1 MGFFDTILWP
11 FKWLVS
17 ALLWVFHEG
26 LTKLGMDPAN
36 GWTWTL
42 AIIGLV
48 LVIRA
53 ILIPVFFYQIKA
65 QRGMQAMQ
73 PDILKLQAK
82 YKGKTDQISRQ
93 RMAEEQMALY
103 KEHGTNPFAACL
115 PLLIQMPFF
124 FALFDVLNNVSKSR
138 DAGQGIHMLSAE
150 QVRQFDDSKIFDAF
164 LSSALLH
171 PQEGDNHFSVIVL
184 SVIMILAMIATQ
196 FFTQKQIM
204 SKNMTEEALN
214 SPFMKQQTML
224 LYVLP
229 VVFGVGGI
237 NFPIALL
244 IYWTVTNLWTL
255 GQQWYVIRRM
265 PTPGSQA
272 ARELAERRRRK
283 GLPEKVLLGTP
294 KNTSGS
300 TAADAQDDDVLEP
313 QKPVRNQPV
322 RKNRKKK

>member
-1 MGFFDTILWP
+1 MGNFFDTILAP

-17 ALLWVFHEG
+17 AILWVFHEG
-26 LTKLGMDPAN
+26 LTKLGMDPSN
-36 GWTWTL
+36 GWTWAL
-42 AIIGLV
+42 AVIGLV

-53 ILIPVFFYQIKA
+53 LLIPVFFYQIKA

-82 YKGKTDQISRQ
+82 YKGKTDQVSRQ

-115 PLLIQMPFF
+115 PLIIQMPFF
-124 FALFDVLNNVSKSR
+124 FALFQVLNSVSKSR
-138 DAGQGIHMLSAE
+138 DAGHAIFLLNPE

-171 PQEGDNHFSVIVL
+171 PQPGDNRVSVVVL
-184 SVIMILAMIATQ
+184 SILMILAMIATQ
-196 FFTQKQIM
+196 FYTQKQIM
-204 SKNMTEEALN
+204 SKNMTQEALN
-214 SPFMKQQTML
+214 SPFMRQQQML

-244 IYWTVTNLWTL
+244 IYWTVTNLWTMA
-255 GQQWYVIRRM
+255 QQWYVIRRM

-272 ARELAERRRRK
+272 ARELAERRKRK

-294 KNTSGS
+294 KNREG
-300 TAADAQDDDVLEP
+300 EP
-313 QKPVRNQPV
+313 APAEEPAPKPVRNQPV

>member
-1 MGFFDTILWP
+1 MGNFFDTILAP

-17 ALLWVFHEG
+17 AILWVFHEG
-26 LTKLGMDPAN
+26 LTKLGMDPSN
-36 GWTWTL
+36 GWTWAL
-42 AIIGLV
+42 AVIGLV

-53 ILIPVFFYQIKA
+53 LLIPVFFYQIKA

-82 YKGKTDQISRQ
+82 YKGKTDQVSRQ

-124 FALFDVLNNVSKSR
+124 FALFQVLNSVSKSR
-138 DAGQGIHMLSAE
+138 DAGESIFMLNPD

-171 PQEGDNHFSVIVL
+171 PQPGDNHVSVVVL
-184 SVIMILAMIATQ
+184 SIIMILAMIATQ
-196 FFTQKQIM
+196 FYTQKQIM
-204 SKNMTEEALN
+204 SKNMTAEALN
-214 SPFMKQQTML
+214 SPFMRQQQML

-244 IYWTVTNLWTL
+244 IYWTVTNLWTMV
-255 GQQWYVIRRM
+255 QQWYVIRRM

-272 ARELAERRRRK
+272 ARELAERRKRK

-294 KNTSGS
+294 KNRDGE
-300 TAADAQDDDVLEP
+300 AAAAAEEP
-313 QKPVRNQPV
+313 APKPVRNQPV

>member
-1 MGFFDTILWP
+1 MGNFFDAILFP

-26 LTKLGMDPAN
+26 LTKIGMDPAN

-42 AIIGLV
+42 AVIGLV
-48 LVIRA
+48 VVIRA

-124 FALFDVLNNVSKSR
+124 FALFNVLHSVSS
-138 DAGQGIHMLSAE
+138 ASQANQSIFMLSAD
-150 QVRQFDDSKIFDAF
+150 QVHQFDKSQIFGAF

-171 PQEGDNHFSVIVL
+171 PQPGDNKVSVWILSIV
-184 SVIMILAMIATQ
+184 MILAMIATQ

-214 SPFMKQQTML
+214 SPFMKQQQML

-272 ARELAERRRRK
+272 ARDLAARRAKK

-294 KNTSGS
+294 KKRDGD
-300 TAADAQDDDVLEP
+300 DAEALDLTP

-322 RKNRKKK
+322 RKKRK

>member
-1 MGFFDTILWP
+1 MDFLNTILWP

-17 ALLWVFHEG
+17 AILWVFHEAF
-26 LTKLGMDPAN
+26 TAIGMDPAN

-42 AIIGLV
+42 AVIGLV
-48 LVIRA
+48 IVIRA
-53 ILIPVFFYQIKA
+53 LLIPVFFYQIKA

-82 YKGKTDQISRQ
+82 YKGKTDQVSRQ

-124 FALFDVLNNVSKSR
+124 FALFNVLSSVSKSR
-138 DAGQGIHMLSAE
+138 DAGEGIQMLTAD
-150 QVRQFDDSKIFDAF
+150 QVRQFDESKIFDAF

-171 PQEGDNHFSVIVL
+171 PQEGDNHL
-184 SVIMILAMIATQ
+184 SVIILSILMIAAMIITQ
-196 FFTQKQIM
+196 FVTQKQIM

-214 SPFMKQQTML
+214 SPFMRQQQML

-229 VVFGVGGI
+229 VVFGIGGI

-272 ARELAERRRRK
+272 AKDLAARRAAK

-294 KNTSGS
+294 KSRTE
-300 TAADAQDDDVLEP
+300 AADADVLAP
-313 QKPVRNQPV
+313 KPVRNQPV
-322 RKNRKKK
+322 RRNRRKK